1 MNRDITYCNGK
12 NCLLKDRC
20 RRYTD
25 GQSILNSREE
35 SQWYWMDNCDPEA
48 RDGYWPMKEGGG

>member
-25 GQSILNSREE
+25 GQIILNSREE
-35 SQWYWMDNCDPEA
+35 SQWYWMDNCDPET